1 MYAPAQ
7 PSPPIWNRALVWSEH
22 DAWMARRRARRAVRI
37 GIAILVMA
45 LGPGMASYACDQLSL
60 AAVFPY
66 GAQPSAT
73 VTPRAPIPQM
83 PPCGAI
89 PPVAWFPTW

>member
-1 MYAPAQ
+1 
-7 PSPPIWNRALVWSEH
+7 
-22 DAWMARRRARRAVRI
+22 MARRRARRAVRI

-45 LGPGMASYACDQLSL
+45 LGPCMASYAYDQLSL
-60 AAVFPY
+60 AAAFPY
-66 GAQPSAT
+66 GARPSAT
-73 VTPRAPIPQM
+73 APPSVPIPQM